1 MSGTAAT
8 LRVIWSV
15 GKGLMRKTWTLGA
28 VGDVFL
34 NRSDD
39 VDAFEFVRPIFSACD
54 VVFGNCE
61 GAYSAEESTTPTA
74 GGFSLVASPDQA
86 RPLQSAGFSVMS
98 LANNHAL
105 DASHDGLMTTM
116 ELLHGMGIHTAGA
129 GRNLAEARR
138 PSTLSVA
145 GQRLGFLAFT
155 SVFPAGYEARATTP
169 GVAAMRAHTHYYVH
183 PEAFGRV
190 EPGAD
195 PSIRTFPFPEDVA
208 VLEDVI
214 RATRRSCD
222 VLVVS
227 FHWGKSVRPAELM
240 DYEFSYGRAAIDFGA
255 DLILGHHHHLLRAAE
270 VYQGK
275 TIFYGLSHFT
285 FDMPGLEAALGPE
298 RIEALRNAGE
308 FAIFP
313 RDGYPLLPFHP
324 DARMTVIA
332 ILAFDGATCRG
343 KYLIPCLINENN
355 QPVPVDVESE
365 EGQRIGRYLCQI
377 AEQAGLETLCAP
389 SKSLLAGHS
398 MFEISASRR

>member
-1 MSGTAAT
+1 MP
-8 LRVIWSV
+8 
-15 GKGLMRKTWTLGA
+15 KTWTLGA

-39 VDAFEFVRPIFSACD
+39 VDAFAFVRPIFAACD

-61 GAYSAEESTTPTA
+61 GAYTSKQGTTPTA
-74 GGFSLVASPDQA
+74 GGFSLIASPDQA
-86 RPLQSAGFSVMS
+86 RPLQSAAFTVMS

-105 DASHDGLMTTM
+105 DASHDGLTSTI
-116 ELLHGMGIHTAGA
+116 ELLQGMGIRTAGA

-138 PSTLSVA
+138 PSYLSVA
-145 GQRLGFLAFT
+145 GQRVGFLAFT

-169 GVAAMRAHTHYYVH
+169 GVAAMRVHVHYYVH

-208 VLEDVI
+208 VLDDVI
-214 RATRRSCD
+214 RATRRDCD

-240 DYEFSYGRAAIDFGA
+240 DYERDYGRAAIESGA
-255 DLILGHHHHLLRAAE
+255 DLVLGHHHHLLRAAE
-270 VYQGK
+270 VYKGK

-285 FDMPGLEAALGPE
+285 FDMPGLDTALGPD
-298 RIEALRNAGE
+298 RIEALKKAGE

-332 ILAFDGATCRG
+332 ILAFDGAVCRG
-343 KYLIPCLINENN
+343 KYLIPCLINETN

-365 EGQRIGRYLCQI
+365 AGQRIGRYLRRI
-377 AEQAGLETLCAP
+377 TEQVGLETACVP
-389 SKSLLAGHS
+389 SETRFADHS
-398 MFEISASRR
+398 MFEINPSWR